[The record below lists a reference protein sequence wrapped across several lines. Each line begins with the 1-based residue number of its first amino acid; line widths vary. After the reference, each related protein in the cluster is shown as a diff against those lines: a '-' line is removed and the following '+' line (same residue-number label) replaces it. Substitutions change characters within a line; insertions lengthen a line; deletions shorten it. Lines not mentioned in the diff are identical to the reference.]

1 MIEFIKQKMIALY
14 SFFVTPPKACWIDRS
29 VFEYVNK
36 FDGGKVINLGSGIG
50 TFDEFIKVKTIDL
63 DIRANPNIHIIA
75 DAHYL
80 PFKDGSIDCIF
91 SNAVLE
97 HVQFPWIVSKEINR
111 VLKKGGYVCINV
123 PFLNII
129 HDSYG
134 NDGQDYFRFTPKGLR
149 ACFQDFQEVKT
160 GMSAGPMA
168 FLVVYLGSL
177 ISTLVNIRVIGFLI
191 SLPFKL
197 VLYPF
202 FYLDLLMMN
211 KKWET
216 FADAFYFVGIKR

>member
-1 MIEFIKQKMIALY
+1 MLDIIKDKLNTLHN
-14 SFFVTPPKACWIDRS
+14 FLTTPPKACWIDKS
-29 VFEYVNK
+29 IFEYVNK
-36 FDGGKVINLGSGIG
+36 FQGKIVLNLGAGSGI
-50 TFDEFIKVKTIDL
+50 FDDLMQVETINL
-63 DIRANPNIHIIA
+63 DIKTNPRIHVMT
-75 DAHYL
+75 DAHKL
-80 PFKDGSIDCIF
+80 PFKDSSIDCIF

-149 ACFQDFQEVKT
+149 ACFRDFQEVKT

-177 ISTLVNIRVIGFLI
+177 ISTLVNIR
-191 SLPFKL
+191 
-197 VLYPF
+197 
-202 FYLDLLMMN
+202 
-211 KKWET
+211 
-216 FADAFYFVGIKR
+216 